1 MNYTRKNDK
10 HARKTKQDNPTQN
23 KQSKASMGVNKK
35 KLFQNK
41 YLPEKLRI
49 QIWNALV
56 RSTLTYALQTQEL
69 TEPQEAKIN
78 SFAQKCMRRITEAT
92 DNKWNIQTRNNEKH
106 QNAYSIHL
114 RTMQPTITSWM
125 EKQAIIAMVKQTAPS
140 RQLHLPTQTRMQ
152 NLNKKWQER
161 WHGVQK
167 QQEERTTNKKQHEQK
182 NNNAP
187 WLLHHKN
194 KHAKKLQEHIRTNQ
208 QPPELYPLKEKDL
221 RSITDIM
228 LQIKQPKTEKQKTPE
243 NKKKHINAQ
252 HANTKGNKSTT

>member
-78 SFAQKCMRRITEAT
+78 GFAQNCMRRITEAT
-92 DNKWNIQTRNNEKH
+92 DNKWNIQTRNSE
-106 QNAYSIHL
+106 
-114 RTMQPTITSWM
+114 
-125 EKQAIIAMVKQTAPS
+125 
-140 RQLHLPTQTRMQ
+140 
-152 NLNKKWQER
+152 
-161 WHGVQK
+161 
-167 QQEERTTNKKQHEQK
+167 
-182 NNNAP
+182 
-187 WLLHHKN
+187 
-194 KHAKKLQEHIRTNQ
+194 
-208 QPPELYPLKEKDL
+208 
-221 RSITDIM
+221 
-228 LQIKQPKTEKQKTPE
+228 
-243 NKKKHINAQ
+243 
-252 HANTKGNKSTT
+252 NTKIPILYTSGQCNLQSPPG